1 VPAITLC
8 TDLTHKQALGT
19 SLAAMVLPA
28 LTGGIMHF
36 RAGTLPL
43 LVVVPLAVSTAAGA
57 YIGSTYVAHNM
68 SGDALKA
75 IFSGFMIVFGVSA
88 LRSARP
94 AAAAVSKLT
103 SSKLTSS
110 SSNAVVNRT
119 AATKSSTTATGTGA
133 VNTAK
138 SNPPK
143 L

>member
-1 VPAITLC
+1 VSVPAITLC

-68 SGDALKA
+68 SGDVLKG
-75 IFSGFMIVFGVSA
+75 IFSAFMLVFGATA
-88 LRSARP
+88 LRTARP
-94 AAAAVSKLT
+94 AAAAAAVSKLT
-103 SSKLTSS
+103 SSSS
-110 SSNAVVNRT
+110 SKIVNRT
-119 AATKSSTTATGTGA
+119 ASTTSATSTTAA
-133 VNTAK
+133 SK
-138 SNPPK
+138 SNSPPK